1 MYNLYREIKQYWG
14 EYLESLEDF
23 DGAMKY
29 YEECGDIHSLV
40 RVLQFSGNVER
51 AIEVV
56 DESQDKAAA
65 YHMARHLSNSDHVSI
80 LFVSCIAYECIVHVC
95 IQSSLCA
102 ILEGYSTPYRYNVLP
117 ISYK

>member
-1 MYNLYREIKQYWG
+1 MYILLYNLYRDIKQYWA

-23 DGAMKY
+23 DGAMQY

-40 RVLQFSGNVER
+40 RVLQFSGNIER

-65 YHMARHLSNSDHVSI
+65 YHMARHLSNSDHVCI
-80 LFVSCIAYECIVHVC
+80 LFVSCIAYVC
-95 IQSSLCA
+95 SLLSA
-102 ILEGYSTPYRYNVLP
+102 ILEGYSTPYRYNVLS